1 MERELISQHASPAS
15 PGLTIFH
22 AAWCVAWLLL
32 EGLGLLLAASSR
44 GDIAVTTAGVV
55 LMLYGFQGLVAEILG
70 VTVKRASIV
79 APLRPVACA
88 PFLVFWRAK
97 IPFAE
102 LREIVSL
109 PSAMGSERAEA
120 RWNVGARTTL
130 IFPDRDHKVTFFQ
143 ALKKRRPRVDIYKAH

>member
-1 MERELISQHASPAS
+1 MDRELTSQPASPAA

-32 EGLGLLLAASSR
+32 EGLGLLMAASSR
-44 GDIAVTTAGVV
+44 GNLTVTVAGVA

-70 VTVKRASIV
+70 VTVKRDSIV
-79 APLRPVACA
+79 APFRPVACA
-88 PFLVFWRAK
+88 PLLVFWRAK
-97 IPFAE
+97 IPFAA

-120 RWNVGARTTL
+120 RWNVGARTTFV
-130 IFPDRDHKVTFFQ
+130 FPDRDRKVAFFQ
-143 ALKKRRPRVDIYKAH
+143 ALKSRRPRVDIYKAH